1 MTLRP
6 VAPIRSIARLGFTL
20 GLIAAL
26 AACASQ
32 QLRLPAPGEQNA
44 DKFLFDRGTESLAA
58 HHWLDAREYFRR
70 LVDTFP
76 QSSYRQDA
84 KLGIGDSYLGENR
97 IDSDILA
104 ANEFREFL
112 TFFPLNARADYAQYK
127 LALAQCR
134 QMLAPQRDQTATHDA
149 LRELDAFV
157 QNYPT
162 SPLLPEVL
170 KLQRDAKDRL
180 SESEF
185 RIGLQYFR
193 AKFYPG
199 AIPRFKGIVE
209 TDPMYTHRDE
219 VYYYLAESYYL
230 SKQPAEAIPYYD
242 RIVEEFAVSEF
253 LEKAKAR
260 LAELKP

>member
-1 MTLRP
+1 MTLRS
-6 VAPIRSIARLGFTL
+6 ASSIRSLVRLGFTL

-26 AACASQ
+26 AACASK

-44 DKFLFDRGTESLAA
+44 DKFLFDRGTESLTA

-76 QSSYRQDA
+76 QSPYRQDA

-97 IDSDILA
+97 VDSDILA

-127 LALAQCR
+127 LALAQVR

-149 LRELDAFV
+149 LRELDTFV
-157 QNYPT
+157 KNYPT
-162 SPLLPEVL
+162 SQLLPEVL
-170 KLQRDAKDRL
+170 KLQREAKDRL

-230 SKQPAEAIPYYD
+230 SKQTAEAIPYYD
-242 RIVEEFAVSEF
+242 RIVEEFAVSEY
-253 LEKAKAR
+253 LEKAKTR
-260 LAELKP
+260 LAELKH